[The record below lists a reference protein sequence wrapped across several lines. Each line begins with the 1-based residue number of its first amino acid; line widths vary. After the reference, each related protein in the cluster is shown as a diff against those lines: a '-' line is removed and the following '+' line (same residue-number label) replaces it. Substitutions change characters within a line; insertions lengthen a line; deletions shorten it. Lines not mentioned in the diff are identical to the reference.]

1 MMFSNSPKIK
11 FYCSLPEVK
20 DKYPIISA
28 KDFRPHWAK
37 ASALAYKEFVKNTPA
52 HVRTTG
58 TVKCP
63 GIRDISSRG
72 FILQS
77 WFDFSILTTSNSI
90 EFQYAVPQGLVEHL
104 KESGFKK
111 DLIEWFSGDV
121 PQVAIPLAKNDLQT
135 LLKIATPWVVS
146 IPKGWSLL
154 IMPIPYSDEPEFT
167 ATHGLLERGDFY
179 EINPIL
185 KWHKRPGELLVK
197 AGTPLC
203 QLIPVKDEFIE
214 CEILGYN
221 AEIKQKERN
230 WLFNMVHSF
239 SK

>member
-1 MMFSNSPKIK
+1 MFNKSPKIK

-20 DKYPIISA
+20 DKYPIIPA
-28 KDFRPHWAK
+28 REFHPQWAK
-37 ASALAYKEFVKNTPA
+37 NSAIAYKEFVKNNA
-52 HVRTTG
+52 KYIRTTG
-58 TVKCP
+58 IVKCP
-63 GIRDISSRG
+63 GIRDITSKG

-77 WFDFSILTTSNSI
+77 WFDFSILTTDNPI
-90 EFQYAVPQGLVEHL
+90 EFQYCIPQGLAEHL
-104 KESGFKK
+104 KAQGFKK

-135 LLKIATPWVVS
+135 VLKIITPWAVS

-167 ATHGLLERGDFY
+167 ATHGLLEHGNFY

-203 QLIPVKDEFIE
+203 QLIPVKDELID
-214 CEILGYN
+214 CEILEYN
-221 AEIKQKERN
+221 AEIKQKEQN